1 MPLMATWTLCRPMS
15 ESCWVPATGPLDA
28 SCVLVGRDPG
38 FHEMQQGKPFVG
50 PSGRLLNQ
58 ALARAKLNRAA
69 LLVTNVVGTQP
80 PGNDFAFHSP
90 ANLERGLAA
99 LDKLLR
105 AAPRRLIV
113 ALGSEA
119 LHACLGLD
127 QKVYSVTEVRGYV
140 FEGPY
145 GPVLATLH
153 PAFLLRA
160 WHPNWALL
168 NYDIAKAARLL
179 SALARAQHYD
189 LWVPHLEMARW
200 AVDKCLNAELVA
212 VDIETDSD
220 LRIACL
226 AVSWDGVY
234 GVTFPWRDE
243 WKDLIQVILGHD
255 KPRKVFQN
263 GQFDVTILERHGL
276 SVANWDDTMLMW
288 HALEPALAG
297 STDSER
303 KKGKKRTEKSLRF
316 LASIFTEE
324 PWFKNYNFQSD
335 EDRWKLN
342 AVDAR
347 VTWEVAREL
356 EKRLQCA

>member
-1 MPLMATWTLCRPMS
+1 
-15 ESCWVPATGPLDA
+15 
-28 SCVLVGRDPG
+28 VLVGRDPG
-38 FHEMQQGKPFVG
+38 FHEVAQGKPFVG
-50 PSGRLLNQ
+50 PSGRLLDR
-58 ALARAKLNRAA
+58 ALEGADLNRAE
-69 LLVTNVVGTQP
+69 LLVTNVVGAQP
-80 PGNDFAFHSP
+80 PGNDFAFHK
-90 ANLERGLAA
+90 AADLERGLAA

-105 AAPRRLIV
+105 AAPRKLIV

-127 QKVYSVTEVRGYV
+127 LREKVYSITEVRGYV

-145 GPVLATLH
+145 GPVLASVH

-160 WHPNWALL
+160 WHPNWALF
-168 NYDIAKAARLL
+168 NYDLLKTARMLRQN
-179 SALARAQHYD
+179 APRAPKYD

-200 AVDKCLNAELVA
+200 AVDRCLNSDLVA
-212 VDIETDSD
+212 VDIETTAD
-220 LRIACL
+220 LQIACL

-234 GVTFPWRDE
+234 GVTFPWREE
-243 WKDLIQVILGHD
+243 WAALLQAVLGAA

-263 GQFDVTILERHGL
+263 WQFDVTILERNGF

-297 STDSER
+297 SESER

-316 LASIFTEE
+316 LASVFTEE
-324 PWFKNYNFQSD
+324 PYWKTYDFQRE

-347 VTWEVAREL
+347 VTWEVAQQL
-356 EKRLQCA
+356 ERRLKCA